1 MKRIIITTAL
11 LILLPVLAF
20 TQTIKLSGKQT
31 KRGQFAAAKLVSEPV
46 ELTSSATITK
56 VKGAPGG
63 FWINRK
69 ESYRVENVYK
79 FWDSDKAI
87 GKTLEK
93 GTYTVY
99 PNLPRGEEEAN
110 VVIYLESGVN
120 FGIDIPLKPSAIDQY
135 SYVANKFYDK
145 IPSASGKKK
154 IHLLKG
160 AIQGFAMVIDKF
172 DDPKAKTTKKISAY
186 YQAQCYREWKDKEN
200 YRRSLEK
207 CLEFVP
213 GINEKNEST
222 ISYMMSIHLA
232 AKKELG
238 EVRR

>member
-1 MKRIIITTAL
+1 MKRIIITTTL

-20 TQTIKLSGKQT
+20 TQTIELSGKQT

-46 ELTSSATITK
+46 ELTSTATITK

-63 FWINRK
+63 FWINQK
-69 ESYRVENVYK
+69 DGYKIKNIYK
-79 FWDSDKAI
+79 FWDSNKAI
-87 GKTLEK
+87 GKTLKK

-99 PNLPRGEEEAN
+99 PNLPKGKEEAS
-110 VVIYLESGVN
+110 VVVYLGSEVN

-145 IPSASGKKK
+145 IPSASGKRK

-160 AIQGFAMVIDKF
+160 AIQGFAMVINKF

-186 YQAQCYREWKDKEN
+186 YQAQCYRAWGDKEN
-200 YRRSLEK
+200 YKRSLAK

-213 GINEKNEST
+213 DINEKNEST

-238 EVRR
+238 EVQR